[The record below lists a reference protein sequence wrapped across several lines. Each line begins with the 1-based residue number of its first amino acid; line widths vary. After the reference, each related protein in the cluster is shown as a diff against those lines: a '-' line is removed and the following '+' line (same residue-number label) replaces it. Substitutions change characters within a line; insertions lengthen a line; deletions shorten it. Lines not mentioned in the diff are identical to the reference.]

1 MAGVLQRPGRSVL
14 TMLGTVLGVGAFVA
28 ILGLTATAGSQIDRR
43 FTVLSATTVTVQDVG
58 TGNHAV
64 PAPISFPDDADDR
77 VRSLNGAV
85 AAGVWW
91 TVGLR
96 EPAIG
101 ARPDSHSGSGLTITA
116 ASPGA
121 LLAMRPTMRAGRL
134 YDTFHDRRGE
144 HVAVLGAAAAQR
156 LGVTRLDAGP
166 TVFINGT
173 PYTVVGII
181 ADVQRVPEVLL
192 SVIIPRATALAAYG
206 QPDESARAQML
217 VETRLGAAQL
227 IARQAARALRPDNP
241 GLLNAVAP
249 PDPQS
254 LRSAVAGDLST
265 LFLLLA
271 GVSLVIGTVGI
282 ANTTLVAVLE
292 RTAEIGLR
300 RALGAR
306 PRHVAAQFLAESTA
320 LGALG
325 GLLGT
330 AVGVAVVLTVALA
343 RDWTAVLQPTAVLP
357 APLIGALVGLV
368 AGAYPALRAAHIE
381 PVEALRR

>member
-1 MAGVLQRPGRSVL
+1 M
-14 TMLGTVLGVGAFVA
+14 
-28 ILGLTATAGSQIDRR
+28 
-43 FTVLSATTVTVQDVG
+43 
-58 TGNHAV
+58 
-64 PAPISFPDDADDR
+64 
-77 VRSLNGAV
+77 
-85 AAGVWW
+85 
-91 TVGLR
+91 
-96 EPAIG
+96 
-101 ARPDSHSGSGLTITA
+101 
-116 ASPGA
+116 
-121 LLAMRPTMRAGRL
+121 
-134 YDTFHDRRGE
+134 
-144 HVAVLGAAAAQR
+144 
-156 LGVTRLDAGP
+156 
-166 TVFINGT
+166 
-173 PYTVVGII
+173 
-181 ADVQRVPEVLL
+181 
-192 SVIIPRATALAAYG
+192 
-206 QPDESARAQML
+206 
-217 VETRLGAAQL
+217 
-227 IARQAARALRPDNP
+227 
-241 GLLNAVAP
+241 
-249 PDPQS
+249 
-254 LRSAVAGDLST
+254 
-265 LFLLLA
+265 A